1 MKKSIIALVSAI
13 ILLIAC
19 GDKKKTSS
27 AESSS
32 SAENT
37 GLTVNKDEEKAGSF
51 SAEGTD
57 YKGKSSTQYFG
68 DKVTGQFSVLCQ
80 QDEPLALLQAVFANE
95 KEATGTLKPIEGFMS
110 MQAGE
115 AHITLSGTAIGD
127 KQFVTKSN
135 STGSIAIQGKKM
147 IIKDLKL
154 FNSDNKEKVV
164 TANIEF

>member
-1 MKKSIIALVSAI
+1 MKKSILALVSVI
-13 ILLIAC
+13 ILLVAC

-37 GLTVNKDEEKAGSF
+37 GLTVNEDEGKTGSF
-51 SAEGTD
+51 SADGTD
-57 YKGKSSTQYFG
+57 FKGKSSTQYFG

-95 KEATGTLKPIEGFMS
+95 KEATGTFKPIESFMS
-110 MQAGE
+110 IPAGE
-115 AHITLSGTAIGD
+115 AHVTLSGD

>member
-1 MKKSIIALVSAI
+1 MKKSILALVLI
-13 ILLIAC
+13 TLLVAC

-27 AESSS
+27 TESSA

-37 GLTVNKDEEKAGSF
+37 GLTVNEDDGKTGSF
-51 SAEGTD
+51 SADGAD
-57 YKGKSSTQYFG
+57 FKGKSSTQYFG

-110 MQAGE
+110 IPAGE
-115 AHITLSGTAIGD
+115 AHVMLSGTAIGD

-135 STGSIAIQGKKM
+135 STGTITLEGKKM